1 MAEFFCQGDLE
12 MHLHGKVSEHC
23 VRDEKGARSAQKRFI
38 KACVLPLYD
47 KLGQVVPELEAL
59 TKNAVLQME
68 SNFDHW
74 ERLGY

>member
-1 MAEFFCQGDLE
+1 
-12 MHLHGKVSEHC
+12 MHITCTSLVHIYIQHIHHLSYIYTYNIYL
-23 VRDEKGARSAQKRFI
+23 S
-38 KACVLPLYD
+38 
-47 KLGQVVPELEAL
+47 QVVPELEAL